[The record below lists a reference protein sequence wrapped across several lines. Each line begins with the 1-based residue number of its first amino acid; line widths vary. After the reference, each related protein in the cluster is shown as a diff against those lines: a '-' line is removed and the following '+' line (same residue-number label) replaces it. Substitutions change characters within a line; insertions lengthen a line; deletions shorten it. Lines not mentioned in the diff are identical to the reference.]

1 MDAGGW
7 TPNEC
12 LLTTATP
19 FGLEAKCP
27 LWTPTLLARCDGQ
40 RTCREHL
47 EFLKETGAVPP
58 DAPETEFVKLIRSLI
73 AGGFL
78 ELAEFSVGTGE
89 VEAPR

>member
-1 MDAGGW
+1 M
-7 TPNEC
+7 
-12 LLTTATP
+12 
-19 FGLEAKCP
+19 
-27 LWTPTLLARCDGQ
+27 
-40 RTCREHL
+40 
-47 EFLKETGAVPP
+47 PP